1 MNILETISNDREKTR
16 KAYLDAVTSGQM
28 SPELCAQLLQNSD
41 TEFYKM
47 SKEVCHEDMEKYYS
61 LVNRCLEVCS
71 RPKTFMES
79 LGSIGESFVKGSEL
93 LQQQSNS
100 TQPTN

>member
-1 MNILETISNDREKTR
+1 MSILETISNEREKTR

-47 SKEVCHEDMEKYYS
+47 SEKICHEDMEKYYS
-61 LVNRCLEVCS
+61 LVNRCLDVCS

-79 LGSIGESFVKGSEL
+79 LGSVTDSFVRGAEL
-93 LQQQSNS
+93 LQQHPDS

>member
-1 MNILETISNDREKTR
+1 MGILETISNDREKTR
-16 KAYLDAVTSGQM
+16 KAYLDAAISGQM

-47 SKEVCHEDMEKYYS
+47 SKEVCHEDMEKYYG

-79 LGSIGESFVKGSEL
+79 LGSIGESFVKGAEL
-93 LQQQSNS
+93 LQQQPNS
-100 TQPTN
+100 TQSTN

>member
-1 MNILETISNDREKTR
+1 MSILETISNDREKTR
-16 KAYLDAVTSGQM
+16 KAYLDAVISGQM
-28 SPELCAQLLQNSD
+28 SPELCAQLLQNLD

-47 SKEVCHEDMEKYYS
+47 SKEVCHDDMEKYYG

-79 LGSIGESFVKGSEL
+79 LGSNGESFVKGAEL
-93 LQQQSNS
+93 LQQQQNS
-100 TQPTN
+100 TKPTN

>member
-1 MNILETISNDREKTR
+1 MSILETISNEREKTR

-41 TEFYKM
+41 IEFYKM
-47 SKEVCHEDMEKYYS
+47 SEKICHEDMEKYYS
-61 LVNRCLEVCS
+61 LVNRCLDVCS

-79 LGSIGESFVKGSEL
+79 LGSVADSFVRGAEL
-93 LQQQSNS
+93 LQQQPDS

>member
-1 MNILETISNDREKTR
+1 MGILETISNDREKTR

-47 SKEVCHEDMEKYYS
+47 SKEVCHEDMEKYYG

-79 LGSIGESFVKGSEL
+79 LGSIGESFVKGAEL
-93 LQQQSNS
+93 LQQQPNS

>member
-1 MNILETISNDREKTR
+1 MSILETISNEREKTR
-16 KAYLDAVTSGQM
+16 KVYLDAVTSGQM

-47 SKEVCHEDMEKYYS
+47 SEKICHEDMEKYYS
-61 LVNRCLEVCS
+61 LVNRCLDVCS

-79 LGSIGESFVKGSEL
+79 LGSDTDSFVRGTGL
-93 LQQQSNS
+93 LQQPTS

>member
-1 MNILETISNDREKTR
+1 MNVLETISNDREKTR

-79 LGSIGESFVKGSEL
+79 LGSIGESFVKGAEL